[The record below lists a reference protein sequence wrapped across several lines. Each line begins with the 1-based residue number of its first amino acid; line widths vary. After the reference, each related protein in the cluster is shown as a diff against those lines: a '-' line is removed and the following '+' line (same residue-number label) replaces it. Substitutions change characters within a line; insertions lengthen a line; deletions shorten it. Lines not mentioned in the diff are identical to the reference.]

1 MKMLNLTYLTKTS
14 ISFVILVSPISSTS
28 VIAQMTP
35 ATAESMVEEKTT
47 EMTPATPESMVEEK
61 TTEMMPATPESMVE
75 EKSGM

>member
-28 VIAQMTP
+28 VIAQMTSEP
-35 ATAESMVEEKTT
+35 SVEEKTT

-61 TTEMMPATPESMVE
+61 TTEMTPATPESMVE
-75 EKSGM
+75 EESGM